1 MIQKNMPK
9 GMLQVFGR
17 ENEGRRMK
25 IWSFTFSQTFPKFW
39 QVLAKWLVLK
49 KVSHGHYSSVYGPIS
64 CFGVAKSI
72 KYWKREARLE
82 ISMTTFANLYQIL
95 QGVATCYIFTNPM
108 EWDGGLLI
116 CLQPSNQLQNF
127 TSPCKIFAS
136 SCKILQVLVKVLR
149 CVTELPTHIYQ
160 LPMALNRCSKH
171 FYMYFDAFKI

>member
-49 KVSHGHYSSVYGPIS
+49 KVSHGHYSGVYGPIS

-72 KYWKREARLE
+72 KYWKREAGNTYDNFCKPLPNFARSCYLLHFHKPYGMGWRLAYMFAAFQQVHMYLQ
-82 ISMTTFANLYQIL
+82 SFTTN
-95 QGVATCYIFTNPM
+95 
-108 EWDGGLLI
+108 
-116 CLQPSNQLQNF
+116 
-127 TSPCKIFAS
+127 
-136 SCKILQVLVKVLR
+136 CKILQVLVKYL
-149 CVTELPTHIYQ
+149 Q
-160 LPMALNRCSKH
+160 ALAKFCKSL
-171 FYMYFDAFKI
+171 